1 MSCQKRKKSL
11 KEKPDSSKLSRAHLQ
26 KEIIVVYREKP
37 GSKGL
42 P

>member
-11 KEKPDSSKLSRAHLQ
+11 KEKPNSSKLSRAHLQ
-26 KEIIVVYREKP
+26 KEIIGVYREKP